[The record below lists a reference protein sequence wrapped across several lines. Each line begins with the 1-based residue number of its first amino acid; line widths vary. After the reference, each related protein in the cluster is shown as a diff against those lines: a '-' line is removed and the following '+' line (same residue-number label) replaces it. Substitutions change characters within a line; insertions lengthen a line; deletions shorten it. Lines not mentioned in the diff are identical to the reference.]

1 MEGVEMATYSSDADL
16 YQLFHGIATTPGFS
30 LSLSDFEF
38 ERLKAQDWVNDN
50 LRDRYTVPFTG
61 TISKMIMLAE
71 ANYTIGL
78 ILKSNSATAG
88 FEFATYN
95 PFFQEAKSLINKLR
109 LFATGPDGS
118 IEKDTIKNTNIGVEP
133 KVAVSRFDRDG
144 NRLTPGLSDRK
155 LDFY

>member
-1 MEGVEMATYSSDADL
+1 MATYSTDADL
-16 YQLFHGIATTPGFS
+16 DQLFHGIATTPGFS
-30 LSLSDFEF
+30 LALSDFEF

-61 TISKMIMLAE
+61 TISKSIMLAE
-71 ANYTIGL
+71 ANYAVGL
-78 ILKSNSATAG
+78 ILKANSTTAG

-118 IEKDTIKNTNIGVEP
+118 VEKDTIQNTMTGVEP
-133 KVAVSRFDRDG
+133 TAAKSKIDRDG
-144 NRLTPGLSDRK
+144 NRINPGLADRK
-155 LDFY
+155 LDYF